1 MKRFRFCITLLC
13 IAVAGSVLFS
23 GSAHCQN
30 NVPRMTKEELKSLI
44 GNPDV
49 MVIDVR
55 SQGDW
60 NKEKE
65 MIKGAV
71 REDPIDVTSWMEKYP
86 KDKTLVF
93 YCS

>member
-1 MKRFRFCITLLC
+1 MKKLLRCIMSWCFAVLAVLLLTG
-13 IAVAGSVLFS
+13 IVQS
-23 GSAHCQN
+23 QD
-30 NVPRMTKEELKSLI
+30 NVPRTSKEELKPLI
-44 GNPDV
+44 GTQDV
-49 MVIDVR
+49 IVIDVR

-71 REDPIDVTSWMEKYP
+71 REDPIDVTSWMDKYS

>member
-1 MKRFRFCITLLC
+1 MHLC
-13 IAVAGSVLFS
+13 LAAVAVLLFS
-23 GSAHCQN
+23 GIAYTQDN
-30 NVPRMTKEELKSLI
+30 IPRMTKEELKPLI
-44 GNPDV
+44 GKADV
-49 MVIDVR
+49 IVIDVR

-60 NKEKE
+60 NKDQE

-71 REDPIDVTSWMEKYP
+71 RESPIDVASWMDKYP

>member
-1 MKRFRFCITLLC
+1 MKRFAFCITLMC
-13 IAVAGSVLFS
+13 IVTAGAVLFNGFAS
-23 GSAHCQN
+23 CQD
-30 NVPRMTKEELKSLI
+30 NVPRMTKDELKSRI
-44 GNPDV
+44 GTPDV
-49 MVIDVR
+49 VVIDVR

-71 REDPIDVTSWMEKYP
+71 RENPIDVSSWMDKYP